1 MKQRLITLLL
11 SLLFFFIVLTGLSVV
26 GGFFMVLTGLTYTSL
41 WQLWFFFF
49 LSTLL
54 GWPFEKPLKKG
65 IRHLTDYLSL
75 TVGKARLLRIALN
88 TAEGIVEFML
98 LDYFMT
104 GITGTHFSF
113 FVGGLVFALINELLM
128 EKEEQ
133 PAA

>member
-113 FVGGLVFALINELLM
+113 FIGGLVFALINELLM